1 MAGYGRSI
9 GVWESTSSQVPA
21 LKSSGNKAGFYRAA
35 RNPVAYSA
43 TFIFRVFHIPR
54 MVQEVQ
60 RTICRHGL
68 AFYGTLACVA
78 GFLTARVF
86 ATLNHK
92 VVVVQNGIHFH
103 HFWYGLAMV
112 IAAGWIGI
120 AFNNVWLSR
129 NLAIVFG
136 LGAGLIGDEVGLLL
150 TFGDY
155 TSNLTEIFF
164 VAAIAFIILATL
176 LSKGRSHIEKEVINL
191 SWKER
196 GTQVGVFLA
205 AFSVIFFAS
214 GNLQIGVLFIG
225 LGILVFLWGFE
236 RKRETT
242 SLRSLAS
249 ELSEVSPA

>member
-1 MAGYGRSI
+1 MILSFCRS
-9 GVWESTSSQVPA
+9 GA
-21 LKSSGNKAGFYRAA
+21 SSGSSSSSILICEIA
-35 RNPVAYSA
+35 RIV
-43 TFIFRVFHIPR
+43 H
-54 MVQEVQ
+54 MVQEVR
-60 RTICRHGL
+60 RTVFRHGL
-68 AFYGTLACVA
+68 AFYGTLSFVA
-78 GFLTARVF
+78 SFFGARLF
-86 ATLNHK
+86 ATLNPTVT
-92 VVVVQNGIHFH
+92 VVRGGIHFH

-112 IAAGWIGI
+112 VSTGWLGI
-120 AFNNVWLSR
+120 TLSNERMGR

-164 VAAIAFIILATL
+164 VGAVAFIILATL

-214 GNLQIGVLFIG
+214 GNWQIGFVFIG

-236 RKRETT
+236 RKREAT
-242 SLRSLAS
+242 SFRSLS
-249 ELSEVSPA
+249 S